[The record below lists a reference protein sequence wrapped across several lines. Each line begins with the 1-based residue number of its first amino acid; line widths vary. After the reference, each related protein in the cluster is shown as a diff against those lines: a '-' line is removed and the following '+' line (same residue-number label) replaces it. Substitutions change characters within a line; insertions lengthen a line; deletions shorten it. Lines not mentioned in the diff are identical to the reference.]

1 MCIVFLP
8 FIQSYKIESR
18 CFWLA
23 TKWPNSYYKPFFIG
37 NSMMLCWL
45 IAVICNDTN
54 LQRYFMRE
62 KNLPDRVMESLKG
75 LQFLLS
81 HTSDWSVRSAFFHRL
96 FFRELQM
103 PWSYG
108 RTHTVKK
115 IGRFYGKVH
124 GNQLL
129 VHIPLF
135 LRASACRTFLEIK
148 QW

>member
-23 TKWPNSYYKPFFIG
+23 TKWPNSCYKPFFIG

-54 LQRYFMRE
+54 LQRYFMRK

-75 LQFLLS
+75 LQFHLS
-81 HTSDWSVRSAFFHRL
+81 HTSDWSIRSAFFHTL
-96 FFRELQM
+96 FF
-103 PWSYG
+103 S
-108 RTHTVKK
+108 RTTDALVIWTDAHCKK
-115 IGRFYGKVH
+115 IGSFDGKIPD
-124 GNQLL
+124 NQLDFQRYQIKTRICRSVNCMSL
-129 VHIPLF
+129 V
-135 LRASACRTFLEIK
+135 
-148 QW
+148 